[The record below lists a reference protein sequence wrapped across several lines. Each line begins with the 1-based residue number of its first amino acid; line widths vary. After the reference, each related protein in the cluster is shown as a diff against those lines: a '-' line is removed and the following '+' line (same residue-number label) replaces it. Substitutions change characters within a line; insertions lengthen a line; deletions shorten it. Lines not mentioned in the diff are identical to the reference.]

1 MDALKAQFK
10 AIAGALVGAIV
21 SVLTTTVTDPDS
33 VVNPDSVDGNAIVQL
48 PNTQAEW
55 VSFGVA
61 VLLGWATVF
70 FAPRN
75 QQPVSTTYRRDPTV

>member
-1 MDALKAQFK
+1 MDVLKAQFK
-10 AIAGALVGAIV
+10 AIAGALVGAVV
-21 SVLTTTVTDPDS
+21 SVLTTTVTDPDAAI
-33 VVNPDSVDGNAIVQL
+33 NPDAVNGNAIVQL
-48 PNTQAEW
+48 PNTAAEW

-75 QQPVSTTYRRDPTV
+75 QQVVTTYRRDPPV